1 MNNNIIFTGTYN
13 NPIKYTIGFSDRV
26 LDNAVSAFY
35 DNEYEVFQ
43 DILED
48 SIFDENG
55 NDTLAYDD
63 IERISEGLTNEEC
76 FELFKQYFK
85 LCVTEAYE
93 RYVKGE
99 KDDGEKS
106 KKGRG

>member
-26 LDNAVSAFY
+26 LDNALSAFSE
-35 DNEYEVFQ
+35 NEEEVFQ

-48 SIFDENG
+48 SILDEKG

-63 IERISEGLTNEEC
+63 IERISEGFTTEERL
-76 FELFKQYFK
+76 ELFQQYLK
-85 LCVTEAYE
+85 LLITKAYE
-93 RYVKGE
+93 KYVKGE

-106 KKGRG
+106 KKSRG